1 MDRKRDRGEMIYF
14 GRLEVHVVIPDL
26 EEYRNEV
33 DQRDV
38 VTTISTFHADK
49 QLPKEERGEK
59 RHSHIGC

>member
-1 MDRKRDRGEMIYF
+1 MERQRDRGKSAHF

-26 EEYRNEV
+26 EEYRYEV

-38 VTTISTFHADK
+38 VTTISTIHADK